1 MEFPV
6 LHNRFPSATCLRGLS
21 DPHLSSALR
30 VEEGDGEKVPCQ
42 LLREAS
48 DKQPHL
54 KSVDESREKEKK
66 KESFFFFKFPCE
78 SVSCSV
84 VSDSLRPHVL
94 LARQAPLSMEF
105 SRQEYWGGLPR
116 PSPGDLPDPGI

>member
-66 KESFFFFKFPCE
+66 KESFFFSSSHVKV
-78 SVSCSV
+78 SVAQLCPTLC
-84 VSDSLRPHVL
+84 D
-94 LARQAPLSMEF
+94 
-105 SRQEYWGGLPR
+105 PR
-116 PSPGDLPDPGI
+116 FC